1 MPNLRISELDFDTIK
16 TNLKDFLRAQDE
28 FTDYDFEGSGLSVLI
43 DILAYNT
50 HYNAY
55 LANMVNNEM
64 FLDSA
69 VKRSS
74 LVSISKHLG
83 YTPTSTRGSRATLN
97 VTVNN
102 PAGLPTT
109 LTLDRYTP
117 FTTTIDGVGY
127 TFYNTDEYTA
137 PAIGTQYTFTDVVVT
152 EGSQFEINYVVANP
166 GPDEKFEI
174 PEVNVDTTTLIVT
187 VQNSYTDLTTS
198 TYTLTNDITG
208 LDGTSKIY
216 YIEESPLGKYQIF
229 FGDGILGK
237 KLEVGNIITIR
248 YISSAGSATN
258 VSNVVSQSFS
268 TTNIGGSNNV
278 NISVVSKSSS
288 GAAKESIASIRFNA
302 PRAYSARNR
311 AVTSEDYSALISS
324 SFQDAESISVW
335 GGEDNDPPIYGK
347 VFISLKPFAGST
359 ISQSTKDSI
368 LNSVL
373 KNKKVLAI
381 QPEFVDPE
389 YYHINLTPYVVYN
402 QNITTKTQSNIE
414 TIVRNTITNYFT
426 NDLQKFNKDFNK
438 SKLIKNILESDP
450 SIESVLITIKI
461 QKRLILT
468 LGRVNSFIDENS
480 IKLQNAIV
488 PGTLVSSRFFVL
500 SQNTLTLA
508 NMVDVPSEMPP
519 DPAGIGTLRLINSNT
534 GVALESNIGTINY
547 ASGEVSISSF
557 TPRALQNTVSDFR
570 VTASVQETS
579 QNIRANRNQI
589 LVLDDSTANAQI
601 GRQAGLTI
609 NVTTASE

>member
-16 TNLKDFLRAQDE
+16 TNLKDFLRAQNE

-69 VKRSS
+69 VKRAS

-83 YTPTSTRGSRATLN
+83 YTPTSTRGSRATIN
-97 VTVNN
+97 ITVNN
-102 PAGLPTT
+102 PFGLPSTIA
-109 LTLDRYTP
+109 LDRYTP

-137 PAIGTQYTFTDVVVT
+137 PAIGTQYIFNDVVVT
-152 EGSQFEINYVVANP
+152 EGSQYEINYVVASP

-174 PEVNVDTTTLIVT
+174 PETGVDTTTLLVT

-216 YIEESPLGKYQIF
+216 YLEESPLGKYQIF

-258 VSNVVSQSFS
+258 VSNIVSQSFS
-268 TTNIGGSNNV
+268 TTNIAGSNEV
-278 NISVVSKSSS
+278 NINVASKSSS
-288 GAAKESIASIRFNA
+288 GASKESIASMRFNA

-311 AVTSEDYSALISS
+311 AVTAEDYSALISS
-324 SFQDAESISVW
+324 SFLDAESISVW

-389 YYHINLTPYVVYN
+389 FYYVNLTPYIVYD
-402 QNITTKTQSNIE
+402 QNTTTKTQSNIE
-414 TIVRNTITNYFT
+414 TIVRNAITNYFS
-426 NDLQKFNKDFNK
+426 NDLQKFNIDFNK
-438 SKLIKNILESDP
+438 SKLIRNILESDP
-450 SIESVLITIKI
+450 SIVSVLITIKI

-480 IKLQNAIV
+480 IKLQNALV
-488 PGTLVSSRFFVL
+488 PGSFVSSRFFVL

-508 NMVDVPSEMPP
+508 NMVDVPGEMPP
-519 DPAGIGTLRLINSNT
+519 DPTGIGTLRLINSNT
-534 GVALESNIGTINY
+534 GAALESNIGTINY

>member
-69 VKRSS
+69 VKRASM
-74 LVSISKHLG
+74 VSISKHLG

-97 VTVNN
+97 VTVND
-102 PAGLPTT
+102 PAGLPTN

-137 PAIGTQYTFTDVVVT
+137 PAIGTQYTFNNVVVT
-152 EGSQFEINYVVANP
+152 EGSQFEINYVVADP

-174 PEVNVDTTTLIVT
+174 PEVNVDTSTLLVT
-187 VQNSYTDLTTS
+187 VQNSFTDLTTTTYNLS
-198 TYTLTNDITG
+198 TDITG
-208 LDGTSKIY
+208 VSGTSTIY
-216 YIEESPLGKYQIF
+216 YLEESPLGKYQIY
-229 FGDGILGK
+229 FGDGVLGK

-248 YISSAGSATN
+248 YISSTGLATN
-258 VSNVVSQSFS
+258 ISNVVSQSFT
-268 TTNIGGSNNV
+268 TTNIGGSDDV
-278 NISVVSKSSS
+278 TISVVSKSSA
-288 GAAKESIASIRFNA
+288 GAAKEGISSIRFNA

-311 AVTSEDYSALISS
+311 AVTADDYSSLISAS
-324 SFQDAESISVW
+324 YLDAESISVW

-347 VFISLKPFAGST
+347 VFISLKPFSGAV
-359 ISQSTKDSI
+359 ISQTTRDNI
-368 LNSVL
+368 LNNVL
-373 KNKKVLAI
+373 KSRKVLAI
-381 QPEFVDPE
+381 QPEFVDPD
-389 YYHINLTPYVVYN
+389 YYHINLTLYVTYN
-402 QNITTKTQSNIE
+402 QDSTTKTQSNIE
-414 TIVRNTITNYFT
+414 TIVRTTINNYFN

-438 SKLIKNILESDP
+438 SKLIKNILDSDT

-468 LGRVNSFIDENS
+468 LGRVNSFIDEDS
-480 IKLQNAIV
+480 VKLQNAIV
-488 PGTLVSSRFFVL
+488 PGSLSSSRFFIL
-500 SQNTLTLA
+500 SNNALTLV
-508 NMVDVPSEMPP
+508 NIVDVPSVMPP
-519 DPAGIGTLRLINSNT
+519 DPTGTGTLSIINPNT
-534 GVALESNIGTINY
+534 EVTIESNIGTINY
-547 ASGEVSISSF
+547 ATGEVVINSF
-557 TPRALQNTVSDFR
+557 TPRALQNNVTDFR
-570 VTASVQETS
+570 ITASVQETS
-579 QNIRANRNQI
+579 HNIQANRNQI
-589 LVLDDSTANAQI
+589 LLLDDSPSNAQI
-601 GRQAGLTI
+601 GLQAGLTI
-609 NVTTASE
+609 NVTAAQ